1 MQTALSYYN
10 RVSDRKQLTD
20 EQFEWY
26 ARAACVCNAG
36 TNCPASSNKMPDNLQ
51 KDPTWQYWLGRS
63 YAAQGNQSRAKEMY
77 EKAAASGRNFYA
89 VMAGEEL
96 GRRINTRNN
105 VSDAD
110 ARDVRRMS
118 EDGAIKRALVLF
130 KNSQSNG
137 DSKMRRQAQAEWRFA
152 PATSTKTTC

>member
-1 MQTALSYYN
+1 
-10 RVSDRKQLTD
+10 
-20 EQFEWY
+20 
-26 ARAACVCNAG
+26 
-36 TNCPASSNKMPDNLQ
+36 MPEKLQ

-63 YAAQGNQSRAKEMY
+63 FAAQGKSSQAKEMY

-96 GRRINTRNN
+96 GSRINTRNN

-110 ARDVRRMS
+110 AKDVRRMS

-152 PATSTKTTC
+152 TRDFNEDNLLTAAQVAFDNQFYDMAINSADRTDHKLNYKTALPLSV